1 MWGWGATPQGTGAD
15 KAKEESTPGL
25 RCRFLWAR
33 GRWSVDTWAPRFYS
47 FGYDF
52 FFNSAVANEYG
63 VPAA

>member
-52 FFNSAVANEYG
+52 FLIRL
-63 VPAA
+63 